1 MGGTCRGLSL
11 GSLITAF
18 AAAAWGAAMLS
29 CHIHAL
35 ILKNATLSLF
45 LSLLSPNRVFS
56 ISFSHF
62 GNVVSMPVLAEL
74 HVEALADRSDS
85 DFGFKNVNTLA
96 KMDCDFQLGV
106 LAWPE
111 QPALATPGTKT
122 VS

>member
-1 MGGTCRGLSL
+1 
-11 GSLITAF
+11 
-18 AAAAWGAAMLS
+18 MLS

-35 ILKNATLSLF
+35 IRKNATLSLF
-45 LSLLSPNRVFS
+45 LLLLSKKRSFS

-62 GNVVSMPVLAEL
+62 EKVVSTPALAEL

-96 KMDCDFQLGV
+96 KMDCDFQLGIF
-106 LAWPE
+106 AWPE
-111 QPALATPGTKT
+111 KPALATPGTKT